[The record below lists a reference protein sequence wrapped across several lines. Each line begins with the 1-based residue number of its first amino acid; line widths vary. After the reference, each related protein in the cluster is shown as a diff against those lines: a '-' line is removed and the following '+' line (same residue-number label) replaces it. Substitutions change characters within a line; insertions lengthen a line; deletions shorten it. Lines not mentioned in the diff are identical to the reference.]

1 MFLWFQPQHPFNSP
15 PWGLQC
21 SLVYSFTTLSCGAGV
36 ILVSKSSVFSWQKIR
51 ATIFAFNG
59 SGRQGWEINLYQGGG
74 GLEVVSLGKHLFAH
88 PLPPAPTT
96 HSNFKSN
103 MAGWINNGKL
113 VRLASTNKTPALQA
127 ITTLLSMNLPHHLS
141 SKVDINLSHT
151 LSLAYLL
158 WFCKLLSKTTQKFPP
173 HYFHKLL
180 LELLM
185 NLNRTIYLFIIGNSW
200 MWIFKDWVCYLFLI
214 L

>member
-1 MFLWFQPQHPFNSP
+1 MGNK
-15 PWGLQC
+15 
-21 SLVYSFTTLSCGAGV
+21 LVP
-36 ILVSKSSVFSWQKIR
+36 R
-51 ATIFAFNG
+51 
-59 SGRQGWEINLYQGGG
+59 GGG
-74 GLEVVSLGKHLFAH
+74 GLEVVSLSKHLFALPLH
-88 PLPPAPTT
+88 LPPSPFPLPPAPTT

-103 MAGWINNGKL
+103 MTGWINNGKL
-113 VRLASTNKTPALQA
+113 VRFASTNKTPALQA

-180 LELLM
+180 LELLI
-185 NLNRTIYLFIIGNSW
+185 NLNRMIYLFIIGNS
-200 MWIFKDWVCYLFLI
+200 
-214 L
+214 

>member
-1 MFLWFQPQHPFNSP
+1 MGNK
-15 PWGLQC
+15 
-21 SLVYSFTTLSCGAGV
+21 LVPRG
-36 ILVSKSSVFSWQKIR
+36 
-51 ATIFAFNG
+51 
-59 SGRQGWEINLYQGGG
+59 GGG
-74 GLEVVSLGKHLFAH
+74 GLEVVSLGKHLFAL

-103 MAGWINNGKL
+103 MTGWINNGKL
-113 VRLASTNKTPALQA
+113 VRFASTNKTPALQA

-173 HYFHKLL
+173 HYFHNLL
-180 LELLM
+180 LELLI
-185 NLNRTIYLFIIGNSW
+185 NLNRMIYLFIIGNS
-200 MWIFKDWVCYLFLI
+200 
-214 L
+214 

>member
-1 MFLWFQPQHPFNSP
+1 MGNK
-15 PWGLQC
+15 
-21 SLVYSFTTLSCGAGV
+21 LVPRG
-36 ILVSKSSVFSWQKIR
+36 
-51 ATIFAFNG
+51 
-59 SGRQGWEINLYQGGG
+59 GGG
-74 GLEVVSLGKHLFAH
+74 GLELVSLGKHLFALPLPLPL

-158 WFCKLLSKTTQKFPP
+158 WFCLFFIENHTKISTT
-173 HYFHKLL
+173 
-180 LELLM
+180 
-185 NLNRTIYLFIIGNSW
+185 LFSQIAFRITH
-200 MWIFKDWVCYLFLI
+200 
-214 L
+214 